1 MAQLVARASAAV
13 WSKDTL
19 RVDQKSQGSARL
31 VQQAV
36 KKAAVSRAR
45 NGTGT
50 APATASEVIGALQQ
64 LEVLAKRQCPRIAFK
79 EKGKIFFLDLP
90 EIVAVQAEGNYVSL
104 QHCRCPYLLR
114 EPLSSI
120 AQKLRPYGFIRIHR
134 SVVVNTSLVEEIE
147 PLPTGEYK
155 LRVRGGGEYMVTRRY
170 KDNLRHL
177 AHLWIGSRASFWLT
191 ADRDKRA

>member
-1 MAQLVARASAAV
+1 MRL
-13 WSKDTL
+13 
-19 RVDQKSQGSARL
+19 DQRSEFPARL

-36 KKAAVSRAR
+36 KKKAVVSRAR
-45 NGTGT
+45 NETGT
-50 APATASEVIGALQQ
+50 AASEVIGALEQ
-64 LEVLAKRQCPRIAFK
+64 LELLAKRQCPRIAFK
-79 EKGKIFFLDLP
+79 EKGRIFFLDLP

-114 EPLSSI
+114 ESLSAI

-134 SVVVNTSLVEEIE
+134 SVVVNISLVEEIE
-147 PLPTGEYK
+147 PLRTGEYK

-177 AHLWIGSRASFWLT
+177 AHLWIGSRASLWLT
-191 ADRDKRA
+191 ADRDKRG